1 MVAAMATLVMLSG
14 GLDSAAALY
23 KLLTETR
30 DELHVHHVRLVNRD
44 RRERA
49 EQDAVEAIVAWCRAH
64 CRPFRYSESVL
75 DFAELEAIPIDYLAI
90 AFAACQVAIDT
101 PGCNRIAVG
110 TLAAD
115 LDEIK
120 RRVSEAQRRV
130 FDAMYACYRARKL
143 GDPDLKW
150 IYPVYQLTKAQ
161 VAASLPEELRA
172 CAWSCRR
179 PVATADGYRICGEC
193 KPCRKR
199 AEVAAELRIAL

>member
-1 MVAAMATLVMLSG
+1 MTTLVMFSG
-14 GLDSAAALY
+14 GLDSTAVLH

-30 DELHVHHVRLVNRD
+30 DELRVHHVRLVNRD

-49 EQDAVEAIVAWCRAH
+49 EQDAVEAIIGWCRAN
-64 CRPFRYSESVL
+64 CRPFRYSESGL
-75 DFAELEAIPIDYLAI
+75 DFSELEAIPIDYLAI

-110 TLAAD
+110 TLAGD

-120 RRVSEAQRRV
+120 RKVSEAQRRV

-143 GDPDLKW
+143 GDPDLTF
-150 IYPVYQLTKAQ
+150 IYPVYELSKAQ
-161 VAASLPEELRA
+161 VAASLPPELRA
-172 CAWSCRR
+172 VAWSCRR
-179 PVATADGYRICGEC
+179 PVATGDSYRICGEC

-199 AEVAAELRIAL
+199 AEVSAELKIPL